1 MIQRHPLLVY
11 LGMEAATSLLFAVIF
26 TASSVYQVSV
36 VGLSAF
42 QLVIVGTT
50 LELSVLL
57 FEVPTGVVADV
68 YSRKLSIIIGYL
80 LVGAGFLLEG
90 SIPVFWAI
98 LLAQLIWGLGYTF
111 TSGAKQAWITDEIG
125 ETAAGQAFLR
135 SSQIG
140 QVAAL
145 VGLALGML
153 LGSTRVNLPIQIGGL
168 SLILLAL
175 SLAVVMP
182 ETGFSPVPRDQRG
195 TFHTMV
201 ATLREGR
208 GMIRRRPALRTILL
222 IGFIYGLYSE
232 GFDRLWVK
240 HLLED
245 FSRPAFI
252 QFEPIVWIGLSRGC
266 AMLMAIAATGAMR
279 RKSVS
284 SSGRTLTRALFLLT
298 GLLFSSLLVFAL
310 ADWLLLAVTAFWLVY
325 VSRVLINPLYTA
337 WVNQRLDSRVR
348 ATVLSLSGQVDA
360 LGQIAG
366 GPLVGA
372 VGSLFSVRAALT
384 LSSLL
389 LSPALLIYTRSAA
402 RQQE

>member
-1 MIQRHPLLVY
+1 VKVRHPLPVY
-11 LGMEAATSLLFAVIF
+11 LGMEAVTSLLFAVIF
-26 TASSVYQVSV
+26 AASSVYQVSV
-36 VGLSAF
+36 VGLSPF
-42 QLVIVGTT
+42 QLVLVGTT

-68 YSRKLSIIIGYL
+68 YSRKLSIIVGYL

-98 LLAQLIWGLGYTF
+98 LLAQLVWGLGYTF
-111 TSGAKQAWITDEIG
+111 TSGARQAWITDEIG
-125 ETAAGQAFLR
+125 ETAAGQAFLK

-140 QVAAL
+140 QVASL

-153 LGSTRVNLPIQIGGL
+153 IGSTRVNLPIQIGGL
-168 SLILLAL
+168 SLILLAV

-195 TFHTMV
+195 TFRTMV
-201 ATLREGR
+201 STLREGR
-208 GMIRRRPALRTILL
+208 GMLSRRPALRTILL

-245 FSRPAFI
+245 FSIPAFI
-252 QFEPIVWIGLSRGC
+252 QFEPIVWIGLIRGC
-266 AMLMAIAATGAMR
+266 GMLMAIAATGAMR

-284 SSGRTLTRALFLLT
+284 SSGRTLTRTLFLLT
-298 GLLFSSLLVFAL
+298 GLLFASLLIFAR
-310 ADWLLLAVTAFWLVY
+310 ADWLLLAVTAYWLVY

-389 LSPALLIYTRSAA
+389 LSPALLIYTRSAKRRA
-402 RQQE
+402 